1 MDRWMGSILT
11 GSAMS
16 FPRHHPFV
24 KMLLE
29 SAVQAYSDPETY
41 AILGPS
47 HMTIVA
53 RNFTGVENVLDIT
66 PEMGLNVV
74 RWVDQG
80 SCKVFNNLFFIGK
93 TIFLALLLIGHLFY
107 LILPCPG
114 IAGNICLERRAQSTS
129 LHHTLQNTFQKL
141 TKMIRRAAHT
151 PSWLRISALLP

>member
-1 MDRWMGSILT
+1 MGSILT

-29 SAVQAYSDPETY
+29 SAVQAYSDPDTY

-47 HMTIVA
+47 HMTTVA

-74 RWVDQG
+74 R
-80 SCKVFNNLFFIGK
+80 
-93 TIFLALLLIGHLFY
+93 LAA
-107 LILPCPG
+107 P
-114 IAGNICLERRAQSTS
+114 AS
-129 LHHTLQNTFQKL
+129 
-141 TKMIRRAAHT
+141 
-151 PSWLRISALLP
+151 